1 MGKDNIIDFKK
12 KDVLYYANI
21 SHPVGYYN
29 LCELIIRTIA
39 DDYFVGTDKKDK
51 HAYLFSYNDYN
62 KIIFKDRKKALK
74 VLKEAEKNRRKIS
87 DETCYEEY

>member
-1 MGKDNIIDFKK
+1 MIDLKK
-12 KDVLYYANI
+12 KDVVYFARI
-21 SHPVGYYN
+21 SHPTSSYD

-51 HAYLFSYNDYN
+51 QAYLFSYNDYN

-87 DETCYEEY
+87 YETCYEEY